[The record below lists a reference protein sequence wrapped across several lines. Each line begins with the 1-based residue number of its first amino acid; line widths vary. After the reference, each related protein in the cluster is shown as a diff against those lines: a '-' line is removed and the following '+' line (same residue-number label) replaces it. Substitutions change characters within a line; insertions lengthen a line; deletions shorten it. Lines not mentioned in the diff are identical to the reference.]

1 MSESKEDMRNVY
13 ALGFVSFFTD
23 VSTEM
28 VLSLLP
34 VFILGLPG
42 SNRALLGLIEGTA
55 EAISYG
61 LRAVSGFFSDK
72 FRKRKIIVLAGY
84 SLSTMVKPLFGI
96 ARTALDAFVI
106 RVSDRVGKGVRTAP
120 RDALISESVSGDR
133 RGAAFGL
140 HRTLD
145 QMGAILG
152 PVIASTAMVVLGFTA
167 RNVFWLSFIPG
178 AIALLIILF
187 FVRERVGEA
196 EGDFLF
202 LKGLKDVLTDR
213 FSRLLLIVGMFSF
226 GAFNFSFILLNALE
240 LGVDDSYI
248 PIVYAVVNVAHTAI
262 ALPAGV
268 LSDRIGKEKVLI
280 MGYGVFAAT
289 NLLILISPQ
298 TIVAAYL
305 IALIFGLYMGIVET
319 IQRALVPSY
328 AESRLRGT
336 AYGIYYLVVGTAFFL
351 ANAVVGTLW
360 ELYGSSAASLYCM
373 SSAILSIFAMF
384 LFLRT
389 GKNKSNFTERS

>member
-1 MSESKEDMRNVY
+1 MSHSEKDEDMRNVY

-84 SLSTMVKPLFGI
+84 ALSTMVKPLFGV

-133 RGAAFGL
+133 RGTAFGL

-145 QMGAILG
+145 QLGAILG
-152 PVIASTAMVVLGFTA
+152 PVIASVSMVALGFTA

-187 FVRERVGEA
+187 FVRERVGET
-196 EGDFLF
+196 EGEFLF
-202 LKGLKDVLTDR
+202 LKGLKDVLTGR
-213 FSRLLLIVGMFSF
+213 FSRLLLIVGIFSF
-226 GAFNFSFILLNALE
+226 GAFNFSFILLNAQE
-240 LGVDDSYI
+240 HGVGDSLI
-248 PIVYAVVNVAHTAI
+248 PIVYAVVNVAHTAVAI
-262 ALPAGV
+262 PAGI
-268 LSDRIGKEKVLI
+268 LSDRMGKEKVLI

-289 NLLILISPQ
+289 NLLILISPM
-298 TIVAAYL
+298 TIAAAYL
-305 IALIFGLYMGIVET
+305 IAVIFGLYMGIVET
-319 IQRALVPSY
+319 IQRALVPGY

-351 ANAVVGTLW
+351 ANAIVGILW
-360 ELYGSSAASLYCM
+360 ENYGSSAASLYCM
-373 SSAILSIFAMF
+373 CSAIISIFAMF
-384 LFLRT
+384 LFLRAT
-389 GKNKSNFTERS
+389 KNKNILA